1 VLVVSTI
8 RFAEKNDLERQ
19 KEIWRLCFGDSGQDM
34 EIYYTQRY
42 KAQQTLLL
50 LHRDEIA
57 AMTTLLPVSLVTAD
71 GHKAKAVMVFAV
83 ATDPQYRGQGF
94 ASELMGFCDQ
104 YLNENDIGFS
114 VLVPAEKSLF
124 GFYERYAYHEMFFM
138 RRIRLDSKEIAELP
152 GSGTEDFKLYPI
164 TAEEYNRRRNRQ
176 LEGRLHIAYSDEDLA
191 YQKALSNMSGAD
203 LYGVEHGTVQGCAV
217 VERIGDRDIVIK
229 ELLLPAAQLN
239 GGLQIIAQQLKADV
253 YRLRLPAF
261 EGEPLGGSVETFGM
275 LRVHNEKER
284 EIRAEDLGYLGI
296 AFD

>member
-1 VLVVSTI
+1 MSTI
-8 RFAEKNDLERQ
+8 RFAEKDDLERQ

-34 EIYYTQRY
+34 DIYYTQRY

-50 LHRDEIA
+50 LHYDEIA

-71 GHKAKAVMVFAV
+71 GQKAKAVMVFAV
-83 ATDPQYRGQGF
+83 ATDPRYRGQGF

-104 YLNENDIGFS
+104 YLNEMDIGFS
-114 VLVPAEKSLF
+114 VLVPAEESLF
-124 GFYERYAYHEMFFM
+124 GFYERHAYQEMFFL

-152 GSGTEDFKLYPI
+152 GTGPADFKLYPI
-164 TAEEYNRRRNRQ
+164 SAEEYNRRRNRQ
-176 LEGRLHIAYSDEDLA
+176 LEGRLHIAYADDDLA

-203 LYGVEHGTVQGCAV
+203 LYGVDHGTVQGCAV
-217 VERIGDRDIVIK
+217 VERIERGDMVIK
-229 ELLLPAAQLN
+229 ELLLPGAQLN
-239 GGLQIIAQQLKADV
+239 GGLQIIARQLQADV

-261 EGEPLGGSVETFGM
+261 AGEALGGSVEAFGM
-275 LRVHNEKER
+275 LRVHKEKER